1 MQQIRLGLRKKL
13 DISKYA
19 KVENSWMKMKLIRYS
34 LIEKVDVSRF
44 LEEDLTEEKVN
55 FIVNSIVAGIDIRK
69 HPVFQDNSLI
79 EVFSKIAFKDKQND

>member
-1 MQQIRLGLRKKL
+1 
-13 DISKYA
+13 
-19 KVENSWMKMKLIRYS
+19 MKLIRYS

-55 FIVNSIVAGIDIRK
+55 FIVNSIVAGIDIKK
-69 HPVFQDNSLI
+69 HPVFQDEALI